1 MTSAQRIESL
11 MPTNPHCSVVS
22 FGTTRYHERLRTGRG
37 RRIATPMDFLSHIN
51 LGEMFGDLTVTAF
64 LILLPT
70 SVVVVGSIVIFPLI
84 DLAFEKKVEHR
95 IRQPDDLTPY
105 DETWRTGRP
114 WLFLRSNFLRQ
125 LISDLPPNTRRGHL
139 TLVHGSGQGS
149 EPRYWTWL
157 IKRTNT
163 ATQKNTNL
171 VMPDKRPRRNV
182 GGKMIQQPTAPP
194 PSYCANDSRAR

>member
-1 MTSAQRIESL
+1 
-11 MPTNPHCSVVS
+11 
-22 FGTTRYHERLRTGRG
+22 
-37 RRIATPMDFLSHIN
+37 
-51 LGEMFGDLTVTAF
+51 MFGDLTVTAF

-84 DLAFEKKVEHR
+84 DLAPHTTR
-95 IRQPDDLTPY
+95 LGGQ
-105 DETWRTGRP
+105 GGP

-125 LISDLPPNTRRGHL
+125 LMSDLPPNTRRGHL

-171 VMPDKRPRRNV
+171 VMPDKGPRRNV
-182 GGKMIQQPTAPP
+182 G
-194 PSYCANDSRAR
+194 

>member
-64 LILLPT
+64 LILQPT

-84 DLAFEKKVEHR
+84 DLAPHTTR
-95 IRQPDDLTPY
+95 LGGQR
-105 DETWRTGRP
+105 GP

-125 LISDLPPNTRRGHL
+125 LISGYRQTRGVGTLRLFTVAARAPNHATGRG
-139 TLVHGSGQGS
+139 
-149 EPRYWTWL
+149 
-157 IKRTNT
+157 
-163 ATQKNTNL
+163 
-171 VMPDKRPRRNV
+171 
-182 GGKMIQQPTAPP
+182 
-194 PSYCANDSRAR
+194 